1 VSAYDELSNFLEAT
15 CDGGKRC
22 REVEETQGEKEGE
35 AGTADLSFVSCLSPH
50 GLLSPQ
56 GRRAD
61 AVSGEGDPAQQPSID
76 RIDDGEQDL
85 VQQSSL
91 EQDAGA
97 GGICPPQDL
106 GR

>member
-1 VSAYDELSNFLEAT
+1 VSAYDELSNYLEAM
-15 CDGGKRC
+15 CDGGERC
-22 REVEETQGEKEGE
+22 REVEETPGEKEGE

-50 GLLSPQ
+50 GLLFPQ

-61 AVSGEGDPAQQPSID
+61 DVSGEGDPAEQPSID
-76 RIDDGEQDL
+76 RIDDREQDR

-97 GGICPPQDL
+97 GGTCSPQDL